1 MRHPAAFFSLLV
13 LVFPPP
19 LLADSITLKNGA
31 RFEGKVVAETPEL
44 VTLVG
49 KHGEIRFK
57 RSEITEIRIDPAAP
71 EGAPPG
77 QSKAP
82 VAPDSNAAS
91 AKAPKSGQKSVT
103 RAAPA
108 APQRP
113 GKTVGTKPAPPA
125 TKPKPR
131 PPAGPAKRTEPTAP
145 AGGPPPSP

>member
-57 RSEITEIRIDPAAP
+57 RSEITEIKIDPAAS
-71 EGAPPG
+71 EGESPS

-82 VAPDSNAAS
+82 VAPGGNAAP
-91 AKAPKSGQKSVT
+91 AKAPKAGPNG
-103 RAAPA
+103 AARGTPA
-108 APQRP
+108 TPP
-113 GKTVGTKPAPPA
+113 KTGKTGGAKSPPPA
-125 TKPKPR
+125 VKPKPR
-131 PPAGPAKRTEPTAP
+131 PTSGPAKRTEPSAP